1 MQQLGVT
8 QPTWIFFLEFLWI
21 CKESMDL
28 LIAVY
33 IFQTKAGDV
42 PRLKNQD
49 NNFSETKQQIQV
61 RDKLGFTMSTMPC
74 QQLAGWLDEEAVV
87 NGTLVWN
94 HTLHRKLVY
103 TSQFVRVIL
112 TQVPC

>member
-1 MQQLGVT
+1 
-8 QPTWIFFLEFLWI
+8 
-21 CKESMDL
+21 MDL

-74 QQLAGWLDEEAVV
+74 QQLAG
-87 NGTLVWN
+87 
-94 HTLHRKLVY
+94 
-103 TSQFVRVIL
+103 
-112 TQVPC
+112 